1 MNNLYVPT
9 TGNQIQFINILKIY
23 DNTTFLSSHK
33 LNCRTS
39 HLGTST
45 AFIAVQ
51 MHNDNILKQIADRMF
66 HQVLTF
72 YTFIPGK
79 CLVLCEVQY

>member
-9 TGNQIQFINILKIY
+9 TGNQIQFINILKIC
-23 DNTTFLSSHK
+23 DILIVSQTKLSD
-33 LNCRTS
+33 
-39 HLGTST
+39 LGT
-45 AFIAVQ
+45 AFQI
-51 MHNDNILKQIADRMF
+51 HNDNILKQIADRMF

-72 YTFIPGK
+72 YTYIPGK

>member
-23 DNTTFLSSHK
+23 DILIVSQTKLSD
-33 LNCRTS
+33 
-39 HLGTST
+39 LGTST